1 MGKDA
6 AIDRCVE
13 ILLAHA
19 GPRRVLSLLRLLLC
33 AGVSRRWREAVRCT
47 LPTLRTLDFGGCE
60 ARITGPDVL
69 AVLARVA
76 GANLASVDLASCGTL
91 VVRRRL
97 GGAAP

>member
-33 AGVSRRWREAVRCT
+33 AGVSRSWREAVLAA

-69 AVLARVA
+69 AVLERVA
-76 GANLASVDLASCGTL
+76 GANLASVDLASC
-91 VVRRRL
+91 
-97 GGAAP
+97 